1 MNFNYELGIVEYVFI
16 ALFILL
22 YALYIGRTV
31 LIAKKLRTLSRSILI
46 KFFLRGS
53 YFVLFLI
60 TLMGPSFGDAERNIK
75 TEGKDVYVLI
85 DVSRSMDATDIAPS
99 RLEKAKFEL
108 QNFYKSF
115 HPNRCGL
122 VTFATDAFIQVPL
135 SHDLNTVD
143 VFTQLLN
150 TEITSAKG
158 TDICKAIDLI
168 TKKILDQT
176 KNNTSKIILLL
187 TDGEDFGVCESQQ
200 LNTLRRFGIQL
211 VTVGI
216 GTTNGG
222 KIAVGNGWLKDND
235 NQVVVSKL
243 DKQYLQN
250 ITQKARGS
258 YFEINEH
265 HNGMVEALTY
275 INSLE
280 NTSLETNKVLI
291 INNKYRYVLV
301 LVLVLIVLDVL
312 VTITT
317 IRL

>member
-1 MNFNYELGIVEYVFI
+1 MNFNYELGTVEYVFI
-16 ALFILL
+16 TLFLFL
-22 YALYIGRTV
+22 YALYMGRTGMV
-31 LIAKKLRTLSRSILI
+31 ARQLRTPTRSILI
-46 KFFLRGS
+46 KFFLRIS
-53 YFVLFLI
+53 YFGLFLVA
-60 TLMGPSFGDAERNIK
+60 LMGPSFGDTERNLK

-115 HPNRCGL
+115 QPNRCGL
-122 VTFATDAFIQVPL
+122 VTFATDAFVQVPL
-135 SHDLNTVD
+135 SYDLNTVD
-143 VFTQLLN
+143 IFTQLLT
-150 TEITSAKG
+150 TEITTAKG

-168 TKKILDQT
+168 TKKFLDQT
-176 KNNTSKIILLL
+176 QHKTSKIILLL

-200 LNTLRRFGIQL
+200 LNTLRRFGVQL

-222 KIAVGNGWLKDND
+222 KIAVGNGWLKDD
-235 NQVVVSKL
+235 AQQDVVSKL
-243 DKQYLQN
+243 DQQYLRN

-258 YFEINEH
+258 YFEINQT
-265 HNGMVEALTY
+265 HNAMPEALTY

-280 NTSLETNKVLI
+280 NTSIETHKVLI
-291 INNKYRYVLV
+291 VNNKYRYALV
-301 LVLVLIVLDVL
+301 LVLVLLVFDVL

-317 IRL
+317 FRI